1 MFFIIYLK
9 FVRGVSKINIILM
22 ENMMVID
29 KTSIKRIFDL
39 KGSRVER
46 KTKNIEKCDNL
57 KTLKDLDFLWMTKVE
72 DDVNKFYN
80 FNNNLF

>member
-1 MFFIIYLK
+1 
-9 FVRGVSKINIILM
+9 
-22 ENMMVID
+22 MVID
-29 KTSIKRIFDL
+29 KTFIKRIFDL

-72 DDVNKFYN
+72 DDVRKKSINKYLIILIYFYS
-80 FNNNLF
+80 

>member
-1 MFFIIYLK
+1 
-9 FVRGVSKINIILM
+9 
-22 ENMMVID
+22 MVID
-29 KTSIKRIFDL
+29 KLSIKRIFDL

-72 DDVNKFYN
+72 DDVRSYYYYSLYKCNNFCIPINK
-80 FNNNLF
+80 

>member
-1 MFFIIYLK
+1 MNNFIYSC
-9 FVRGVSKINIILM
+9 RGVSKINIILM
-22 ENMMVID
+22 ENLMVVD
-29 KTSIKRIFDL
+29 KISIKRIFDL

-72 DDVNKFYN
+72 DDVIIKFSLVFYN
-80 FNNNLF
+80 

>member
-1 MFFIIYLK
+1 
-9 FVRGVSKINIILM
+9 M
-22 ENMMVID
+22 ENLMVVD
-29 KTSIKRIFDL
+29 KISIKRIFDL

-72 DDVNKFYN
+72 DDVIIKFSLVFYN
-80 FNNNLF
+80 

>member
-1 MFFIIYLK
+1 
-9 FVRGVSKINIILM
+9 
-22 ENMMVID
+22 MVID
-29 KTSIKRIFDL
+29 KTFIKRIFDL

-72 DDVNKFYN
+72 DDVSYFLSPPFFLIN
-80 FNNNLF
+80 FFS